1 MLNYQKPERD
11 IQLRKPKKTKKQL
24 TFKESPSQES
34 EAHLKLSMFH
44 LSFRVKWSSHG
55 YLHLPDILREAEA
68 FLLSWS
74 WEALL
79 LHFLLGKINSWVARR
94 ATLSRQGW
102 IPFLTRLPVVVGVK
116 MRSRRRKKRFVISQH
131 CTSERSCR
139 LFHQKCIRSLLI
151 RSLSTFCNTSESW
164 TAEPFPATFCLFQ
177 KGVRNKKLHKGIPE
191 PLPPVGHSISLGNQ
205 KKK

>member
-1 MLNYQKPERD
+1 M
-11 IQLRKPKKTKKQL
+11 
-24 TFKESPSQES
+24 
-34 EAHLKLSMFH
+34 
-44 LSFRVKWSSHG
+44 
-55 YLHLPDILREAEA
+55 
-68 FLLSWS
+68 
-74 WEALL
+74 
-79 LHFLLGKINSWVARR
+79 
-94 ATLSRQGW
+94 
-102 IPFLTRLPVVVGVK
+102 K

-205 KKK
+205 KKKIGFFFRNGGEEWWEKGFFCGPLTNSRLSLNSAGVQKKILSIVIILVKRNPPIL